1 MVIWLKRHHSIL
13 KTMATRPCEPLKY
26 ISPQT
31 QLMYFRYLR
40 TVLSHLLCSPFMDPK
55 AEIQPSVTASM
66 TATGHHLFWNMDQL
80 HSIALRADTQ
90 LAKHTFYWARFRDPT
105 PCPCEDFTC
114 CRMLFFG
121 NLLKKN
127 TLNFFFLQVKFSP
140 SHFSVQQK
148 YLRSILST
156 CSWIPWMAQW
166 ANMHFKSPFSV
177 RLDSAKF
184 YFTPLALF
192 SGFPFQFDLPNSDT
206 QRCN

>member
-1 MVIWLKRHHSIL
+1 MKRHHSIL

-156 CSWIPWMAQW
+156 CS
-166 ANMHFKSPFSV
+166 
-177 RLDSAKF
+177 
-184 YFTPLALF
+184 
-192 SGFPFQFDLPNSDT
+192 
-206 QRCN
+206 